1 VTIAADVI
9 LVAHGARATVAHS
22 LDKLTARFA
31 ARSQIVKINRLR
43 GKVRRRPLTN
53 AICGVALANPIELKR
68 DQWNWLSSRVE
79 TDDNR
84 YKFPPSSTANAGVRY
99 TRRLFDR
106 ECSLRFDANNITNA
120 SGLTISPIYVV
131 LPQLRRN
138 YQLTAAIDF

>member
-1 VTIAADVI
+1 MSRSSIPRAYAQASIALPVNSGPWSVRI
-9 LVAHGARATVAHS
+9 VFGRSRNRAA
-22 LDKLTARFA
+22 
-31 ARSQIVKINRLR
+31 
-43 GKVRRRPLTN
+43 
-53 AICGVALANPIELKR
+53 E
-68 DQWNWLSSRVE
+68 SS
-79 TDDNR
+79 R